1 MIHKKIL
8 VGGALEVLFG
18 IFLTD
23 GSKSASWSTPC
34 HLCNLDLRLLHDIS
48 PNKKSFLL
56 RSSWGNEVK
65 IVLFGTFLCDFDWWF
80 QNCLLEHRISFFQ
93 LWAKT
98 PWWCSSQQKIHF
110 LKVLLGS
117 RTPEC
122 IFQVFLTGDS
132 KTASWKTLYLFLISD
147 LRLFLDVPRNKN
159 SIFLKSSL
167 GNETIFKKRLGF
179 FLKFFDF
186 GRKNKI
192 PLKMYIYGVVT
203 LDRKKWNRK
212 KIFIIQAI

>member
-1 MIHKKIL
+1 MMFPATKNPFSKGLTWEQSEVLRKKKNKKKVCDPQKNFSRWCSTGALWYIFEVLPKKKIKKKYVIHKKIL

-93 LWAKT
+93 L
-98 PWWCSSQQKIHF
+98 
-110 LKVLLGS
+110 
-117 RTPEC
+117 
-122 IFQVFLTGDS
+122 
-132 KTASWKTLYLFLISD
+132 
-147 LRLFLDVPRNKN
+147 
-159 SIFLKSSL
+159 
-167 GNETIFKKRLGF
+167 
-179 FLKFFDF
+179 
-186 GRKNKI
+186 
-192 PLKMYIYGVVT
+192 
-203 LDRKKWNRK
+203 
-212 KIFIIQAI
+212 